1 MIFSYLKLI
10 IYYFKNLIVD
20 SPVKSIVLFITIM
33 SYKFAGTF
41 DDYPSKLHIVD
52 QFTDGSSYVYVIKK
66 QSSGSIN
73 YETIVF
79 EKEIEIDGDGYY
91 HYMSYH
97 DLNVLLW
104 FIFGFGLSYTIAGL
118 LVPDDNWDFKN
129 VWQQSLLSLV
139 SVELEDG
146 IYHYMALGRLIG
158 KSDRSL
164 TYRVFSN
171 FNVHSLRDIYLCPK
185 FETKRVKRNDIL
197 SKIGII

>member
-1 MIFSYLKLI
+1 MKLI
-10 IYYFKNLIVD
+10 ISFIFNLIK
-20 SPVKSIVLFITIM
+20 SNPVKSIILSITII
-33 SYKFAGTF
+33 SYMFAGTF
-41 DDYPSKLHIVD
+41 DDYPSKLHIVN
-52 QFTDGSSYVYVIKK
+52 QFTDGGSYVYVTKK
-66 QSSGSIN
+66 QSN
-73 YETIVF
+73 DDTKYETIVSQ
-79 EKEIEIDGDGYY
+79 KEIEIDTDGYY

-97 DLNVLLW
+97 ELNVALW
-104 FIFGFGLSYTIAGL
+104 FIFGFGLLWTIIGL
-118 LVPDDNWDFKN
+118 FVNDDNWDFKD
-129 VWQQSLLSLV
+129 VWKDSLLSLV

-171 FNVHSLRDIYLCPK
+171 FDVHSLRDIYLCPK